1 MAQAKIQAKMNEAP
15 CSKFSRTL
23 SMADRSGQ
31 LLESLDQ
38 LEMRYRPCAIP
49 DSAVGNEIAAR
60 TFYNLKTCAVVPL
73 AISDCKRRG
82 SRVWKSCQN

>member
-23 SMADRSGQ
+23 SMADRSGR

-38 LEMRYRPCAIP
+38 LETRYRHVTGLDMCATHRILEELF
-49 DSAVGNEIAAR
+49 GRCMAAHASHN
-60 TFYNLKTCAVVPL
+60 FSEP
-73 AISDCKRRG
+73 G
-82 SRVWKSCQN
+82 S